1 MSSTLF
7 KEVMDKYYAIKDKGD
22 STFSL
27 DFQSYDFKVDSTIA
41 GLDPWF
47 RAETEYTCELTNLYN
62 KFTKELFRLHVLNNI
77 IREYEPSIQPKLRY
91 EFTVTAL
98 YYCLHQPNEYRN
110 RMIYFCTHLCHY
122 ANLMTQ
128 KEYKDDLAD
137 DKYIDHKVLSN
148 VSRKWKSSVRL
159 IKVLDL
165 LGNRN
170 KEFKDNTNDFR
181 DKAQHRQ
188 PPSLELGLT
197 GSGLTSSVKRIRKN
211 GNPITEDEI
220 QSSFFETN
228 LFSDFQD
235 VNQSSEVQE
244 YIVYQLS
251 ATQPLESKDI
261 LPILIQQGENMQS
274 AFKEYW
280 KLVKE
285 HHLAISQYMNMAE

>member
-1 MSSTLF
+1 MSSPLF

-27 DFQSYDFKVDSTIA
+27 AFQPHDFKVDSTIA

-47 RAETEYTCELTNLYN
+47 HVETEYTYELTNLYN

-77 IREYEPSIQPKLRY
+77 IREYEPSIQPKLRH
-91 EFTVTAL
+91 EFTTTVL

-110 RMIYFCTHLCHY
+110 RMIYFCTYLCHY

-128 KEYKDDLAD
+128 EGYKDDLVD
-137 DKYIDHKVLSN
+137 DKDINFKVLRK
-148 VSRKWKSSVRL
+148 VSKEWESSVSL
-159 IKVLDL
+159 IKALDL

-170 KEFKDNTNDFR
+170 EEFKDNTNDFR

-188 PPSLELGLT
+188 PPSLEFGFT
-197 GSGLTSSVKRIRKN
+197 GSVKRIRKK

-220 QSSFFETN
+220 QSSCFETG
-228 LFSDFQD
+228 LFSDSQD
-235 VNQSSEVQE
+235 LNHSSEATD
-244 YIVYQLS
+244 YIVYQFG

-261 LPILIQQGENMQS
+261 LPILIRQGENMQS

-280 KLVKE
+280 KLVTE

>member
-1 MSSTLF
+1 MSSPLF
-7 KEVMDKYYAIKDKGD
+7 KEVMDKYYAIRDKGD
-22 STFSL
+22 ATFSL
-27 DFQSYDFKVDSTIA
+27 DFQSYDFKVDSTGA

-47 RAETEYTCELTNLYN
+47 HVEPEYTRELTNLYN
-62 KFTKELFRLHVLNNI
+62 KFTKELFRLHVLRNI
-77 IREYEPSIQPKLRY
+77 IEEYESSIQPKLRY
-91 EFTVTAL
+91 EFTITVL

-110 RMIYFCTHLCHY
+110 RMIYFCTYLCHY

-128 KEYKDDLAD
+128 EGYKDDLVN
-137 DKYIDHKVLSN
+137 DKKIDFKVFNN
-148 VSRKWKSSVRL
+148 VSKTWKSSVSL
-159 IKVLDL
+159 IEVLSL
-165 LGNRN
+165 LGNKN
-170 KEFKDNTNDFR
+170 EEFKDNTNDFR

-197 GSGLTSSVKRIRKN
+197 GSVKRIRKN

-220 QSSFFETN
+220 RSSFFETN
-228 LFSDFQD
+228 LFSDVQD

-244 YIVYQLS
+244 YIVYQLG

-261 LPILIQQGENMQS
+261 LPILVQQGENMQS

-280 KLVKE
+280 KLVTE

>member
-27 DFQSYDFKVDSTIA
+27 AFQPYDFKVDSTIA

-47 RAETEYTCELTNLYN
+47 YVETKYTCELTNLYN

-77 IREYEPSIQPKLRY
+77 IREYEPSIQPKLRH
-91 EFTVTAL
+91 EFTNTVL
-98 YYCLHQPNEYRN
+98 HYCLHQPNEYKN
-110 RMIYFCTHLCHY
+110 RMIYFCTYLCHY
-122 ANLMTQ
+122 ANLITQ
-128 KEYKDDLAD
+128 EGYKDDLVV
-137 DKYIDHKVLSN
+137 DKRIDFLFFKKFS
-148 VSRKWKSSVRL
+148 KTWKSSVSL
-159 IKVLDL
+159 IEVLEL
-165 LGNRN
+165 LGNTN
-170 KEFKDNTNDFR
+170 KEFEDNTNDFR
-181 DKAQHRQ
+181 NKAQHRQ
-188 PPSLELGLT
+188 PPSLEFGFT
-197 GSGLTSSVKRIRKN
+197 GSVKRIRKK

-228 LFSDFQD
+228 LFSDVQD
-235 VNQSSEVQE
+235 VNQSSDAKE
-244 YIVYQLS
+244 YIVYQFGV
-251 ATQPLESKDI
+251 TQPLESKDI

-280 KLVKE
+280 KLVTE